1 MASSCLVDEVCT
13 LRITEIGTLGN
24 SLVVGGGQ
32 RAPDNPRRRAPDN
45 NTTQGGNT
53 LGSREQ
59 HANVYIK
66 QAGKTS
72 G

>member
-32 RAPDNPRRRAPDN
+32 RAPDNPRRRTPDN
-45 NTTQGGNT
+45 NTTRGDNM
-53 LGSREQ
+53 LGPGEQ
-59 HANVYIK
+59 HADVYIE
-66 QAGKTS
+66 QAGKIS